1 MWIMIPHS
9 DAFYRTPKN
18 KTKTKT
24 KKQKTK
30 KQPNCLKY
38 HKHNFSHSPR
48 PYPSLFFANW
58 SRIVK
63 FSRHLPENEVQFVY
77 TDEHWKSCCPPK
89 RPAWRPKSLRTFHP
103 VAKLTCRIPTR
114 FSEQL
119 CAKDQLLHSFSRA
132 PWKGPHFSFH
142 HLFFFFFN
150 KKEFQVIPYIPF
162 LKTPLRHIHHV
173 SKKSN
178 GFCYLE

>member
-18 KTKTKT
+18 KTKTKS

-38 HKHNFSHSPR
+38 HKHYFSHSLW
-48 PYPSLFFANW
+48 PYPSPFLLTDHEQW
-58 SRIVK
+58 S
-63 FSRHLPENEVQFVY
+63 FLENEVQFVY
-77 TDEHWKSCCPPK
+77 TDEHWKSYCPPK

-103 VAKLTCRIPTR
+103 EAKLTCRIPTR

-119 CAKDQLLHSFSRA
+119 HAKGQLLHSFSRA
-132 PWKGPHFSFH
+132 PRKSPHFSFH
-142 HLFFFFFN
+142 LLLFFFFN
-150 KKEFQVIPYIPF
+150 KKEFQVIPYIRF

-178 GFCYLE
+178 GFCYLA